1 MAQSVEPGPNLWA
14 FVQQWWSLEPRFV
27 GKVFDPTPFGI
38 ACHFCSKHRCGLLLF
53 NLSCFGRIAR
63 VVSLVIGDGSSKSRL
78 YFQSAQTELSCLE
91 RVTCQL
97 GNYLSTARSLMA
109 MHSGR
114 IIDRPRAA
122 IDICYN
128 SSVAQSFCIQGHV
141 LLDRIFAFALQGS
154 FLDRHVVKTI
164 TCREL
169 TLKQFQKCCAV
180 QFDTICEE
188 RTHDDL
194 CW

>member
-141 LLDRIFAFALQGS
+141 LLDRIFAFRVLFLIGMWWRPLHVESSRWSS
-154 FLDRHVVKTI
+154 FRSVVQSN
-164 TCREL
+164 L
-169 TLKQFQKCCAV
+169 TLSVRNAHMMIFV
-180 QFDTICEE
+180 D
-188 RTHDDL
+188 
-194 CW
+194 